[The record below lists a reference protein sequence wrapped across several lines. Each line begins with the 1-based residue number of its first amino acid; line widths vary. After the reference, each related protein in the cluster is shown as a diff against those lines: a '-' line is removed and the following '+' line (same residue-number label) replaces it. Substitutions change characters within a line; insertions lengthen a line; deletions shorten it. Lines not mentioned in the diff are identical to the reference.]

1 MHVAGQAMD
10 QVSATAQGGGEPNGE
25 FSAVLTP
32 YRSLSRRGFIVMMA
46 AVSAVCFTA
55 GLVFFMAGAWPV
67 LGFFCLDVLLIYSAF
82 KLNYRSRRAYET
94 VSISGN
100 ELTVTKVH
108 ASGRSKSWTFNPYW
122 AQVKLTTR
130 TGRASQLLLSSHGRA
145 LVLGSFLSEDERQD
159 FAAALSSALASS
171 LGQPAS

>member
-1 MHVAGQAMD
+1 MY
-10 QVSATAQGGGEPNGE
+10 QVGVTAQGGGETNGD

-46 AVSAVCFTA
+46 AVSAVSFTA

-67 LGFFCLDVLLIYSAF
+67 LGFFCLDVLLIYSAS
-82 KLNYRSRRAYET
+82 KLNYRSGRAYET
-94 VSISGN
+94 VSIAGN

-108 ASGRSKSWTFNPYW
+108 ASGRSNSWTFNPYW
-122 AQVKLTTR
+122 ARVKLTTR
-130 TGRASQLLLSSHGRA
+130 AGRASQLKLSSHGRA

-159 FAAALSSALASS
+159 FADALTSALSASQ
-171 LGQPAS
+171 GQRAI